1 MSVAEGKRKGL
12 MDRRDFLK
20 SSGASAC
27 FASGLHLLRTGPL
40 DHAVSQGAGAAAGG
54 RETALD
60 LSRAVIVQPPG
71 LSSREQKAVSVLNEE
86 VEKRTGIEW
95 RVVNSWPDSGPAIV
109 VGQAGAL
116 QSFQPQFFESLFPH
130 PPALRD
136 EGFALRAQAE
146 AAAPGVAV
154 LGADERG
161 VLFGVG
167 GLLRALRMAK
177 GKVTIASPLNVATSP
192 KYPLRGHQLG
202 YRPKT
207 NSYDGWTIS
216 VWDQYIRD
224 LAVFGTN
231 AIELIPPRSDDA
243 PDSPHFPLP
252 PLPMMIEMSRLA
264 DEYGLDVWIW
274 YPAMDENYADPKTVE
289 FALNEWGQVFRALP
303 RIDAVFVPGGDPG
316 HTRPKYSLALLQK
329 QAENLHRYH
338 PKGKVW
344 ISPQSFNR
352 EWTNEF
358 YQILERDQ
366 PSWLS
371 GVVFGPQNC
380 DDLPA
385 LRKQIPRQ
393 YPIRLYPDITHSVE
407 CQFPVPDWDT
417 AYAYTEGREV
427 INPRPEGS
435 ANILRRYAPDSI
447 GFLSYSEGCNDDV
460 NKIVWSALA
469 WDPEAKVANVLR
481 EYSRYFIGE
490 KYVEGFAQGLLSLER
505 NWQGPLLTNQDV
517 DVTLRQFQMMED
529 SASPRHLLNWRFQQ
543 ALYRAYYDAY
553 VRRRLLHEIELE
565 NRVTSKLEEIRR
577 VGIRP
582 APLDIDPGEP
592 SRRTSEH
599 DVSAVLLEVEG
610 IVETGLSNS
619 PAEDLRARI
628 LELGEALFQSIR
640 MQLAVERYQAEA
652 VSRGANLDT
661 LDAPITNLPWMRW
674 KIKQIRALAS
684 EQAQMTAIEEIL
696 NWSNPGPGGFYD
708 DLGDLTRQPHLVR
721 GPGGVEDPE
730 FRASSLVGFD
740 YPDEFGDQ
748 VPVSWKRWA
757 ESLFDAPLEL
767 RYTGLDPRG
776 RYRVRVVY
784 SGDERAAVIRMRC
797 NGNLEIH
804 PFIHKPWPPRPLEF
818 DIPAEATS
826 SGELNLLWNREPGL
840 GGNGR
845 GCQVAEVWLLK
856 TG

>member
-1 MSVAEGKRKGL
+1 MN
-12 MDRRDFLK
+12 RRSFLK
-20 SSGASAC
+20 GSGASAC
-27 FASGLHLLRTGPL
+27 LASGLHVLR
-40 DHAVSQGAGAAAGG
+40 AGALDGAVRQGTGTVARD
-54 RETALD
+54 RETELD
-60 LSRAVIVQPPG
+60 LSRAVIVQPP
-71 LSSREQKAVSVLNEE
+71 SISEREQKALSVLREE
-86 VEKRTGIEW
+86 VAKRSGIQW
-95 RVVNSWPDSGPAIV
+95 RVVNSWPGPVPSIIV
-109 VGQAGAL
+109 GEASAL
-116 QSFQPQFFESLFPH
+116 QGLQPQLFESLFPH
-130 PPALRD
+130 PPALAA
-136 EGFALRAQAE
+136 EGFVLRAWTE
-146 AAAPGVAV
+146 SGAPSVAV

-167 GLLRALRMAK
+167 GLLRALRMTKA
-177 GKVTIASPLNVATSP
+177 KVTLSSGLNVTTSP

-207 NSYDGWTIS
+207 NSYDGWTVS
-216 VWDQYIRD
+216 MWDQYIRD

-231 AIELIPPRSDDA
+231 AIELVPPRSDDA

-252 PLPMMIEMSRLA
+252 PMQMMIEMSRLA

-274 YPAMDENYADPKTVE
+274 YPAMDVNYADPKTVE

-316 HTRPKYSLALLQK
+316 HTRPKYLLALLQK
-329 QAENLHRYH
+329 QAENLRQYH

-352 EWTNEF
+352 EWTHEF
-358 YQILERDQ
+358 YQILARDQ
-366 PSWLS
+366 PAWLS
-371 GVVFGPQNC
+371 GVVYGPQNC
-380 DDLPA
+380 DDLPT
-385 LRKQIPRQ
+385 LRRQIPRQ
-393 YPIRLYPDITHSVE
+393 YPLRLYPDITHSLE

-427 INPRPEGS
+427 INPRPQGS
-435 ANILRRYAPDSI
+435 ANILRRAAPHSI

-469 WDPEAKVANVLR
+469 WNPEANVIDVLR
-481 EYSRYFIGE
+481 EYSRYFLGE
-490 KYVEGFAQGLLSLER
+490 KYAEGFAQGLLSLER
-505 NWQGPLLTNQDV
+505 NWQGPLLTNHYV
-517 DVTLRQFQMMED
+517 DVTLRQFQALED
-529 SASPRHLLNWRFQQ
+529 SASPPDLLNWRFQQ

-553 VRRRLLHEIELE
+553 VRRRLQHESAIEHQ
-565 NRVTSKLEEIRR
+565 VTTKLEEIRR
-577 VGIRP
+577 AGIPP

-592 SRRTSEH
+592 RRRTSELG
-599 DVSAVLLEVEG
+599 VSIILSEAEG
-610 IVETGLSNS
+610 IAEKGLSGS
-619 PAEDLRARI
+619 PAGDLRTRI
-628 LELGEALFQSIR
+628 LELGEALYQSIR
-640 MQLAVERYQAEA
+640 MQLSVERYQAEA

-661 LDAPITNLPWMRW
+661 LDAPITNLPWLRW
-674 KIKQIRALAS
+674 KIKQIAGFAA
-684 EQAQMTAIEEIL
+684 EEGQMKAIEEIL

-730 FRASSLVGFD
+730 FRASALVGFD
-740 YPDEFGDQ
+740 YPDELGDQ
-748 VPVSWKRWA
+748 APISWKRWA

-776 RYRVRVVY
+776 RYGARVVY
-784 SGDERAAVIRMRC
+784 SGDERAAVLRMRC

-804 PFIHKPWPPRPLEF
+804 PFMHKPWPPRPLEF
-818 DIPAEATS
+818 DLPAEANAA
-826 SGELNLLWNREPGL
+826 GELSLIWNREPGL